1 MSDPSPLL
9 AAHESAPTPCETEVH
24 SVTRASS
31 PEPVFHNHPLHPS
44 LLPYLPPVFPP
55 PGRFRD
61 LHSPPESTPR
71 YITTLPSILP
81 GLSWAAQT
89 PSGSDMLP
97 PDMSTPP
104 PHYRP
109 EGWDH
114 YGQFAPPPPPP
125 PDYHLSNPGWSHPQE
140 HPESQVCVLPP
151 VHERTLTQDSMLLGH
166 RKHLRN
172 RRMAARKKCPASAS
186 PSHREDASAHG
197 WSRSPSPARL
207 PTSSCTDGVRSSLVH
222 HPRPGSLNAPTAVM
236 SSRMTTCITSRTTS
250 TTVSGRVSSSASKR
264 SASEWR

>member
-1 MSDPSPLL
+1 MSDPSPLP

-55 PGRFRD
+55 PGRFGS
-61 LHSPPESTPR
+61 LPSQPESTPR
-71 YITTLPSILP
+71 YITTLPSMIP

-89 PSGSDMLP
+89 PSDSDMLP

-114 YGQFAPPPPPP
+114 YAQFAPPPP
-125 PDYHLSNPGWSHPQE
+125 PDYHLSNSGWSQPQE

-151 VHERTLTQDSMLLGH
+151 VHERALTQHSMLLGH
-166 RKHLRN
+166 RRHPRN
-172 RRMAARKKCPASAS
+172 RRMEARKKCPASAS
-186 PSHREDASAHG
+186 PSRPEDASAHG
-197 WSRSPSPARL
+197 WSRSPSPARP
-207 PTSSCTDGVRSSLVH
+207 PTLSCIDGARSSPVH
-222 HPRPGSLNAPTAVM
+222 HPRPGLSNARTVVM

-250 TTVSGRVSSSASKR
+250 TTVSGKVSSSALKR
-264 SASEWR
+264 SANELQ